1 MELNYIKE
9 HTSCV
14 NYKTEEYSGFSLGQA
29 LTGENFDNQEQE
41 IKANHLIFIL
51 SGEVEITKDE
61 NEKARVH
68 ANEFVFIPISSH
80 YVGKVILPGRYINLT
95 FFHNNISLCDKHML
109 SSYLKEESDVPLYF
123 EALPIKEPLN
133 LFLGLLE
140 TYLQAGVS
148 CKHLHEIKEREL
160 FIIFRTT
167 YTKREMIRLFHPI
180 MGKEFDF
187 KIAVLQHKDQ
197 VYSKKELAQ
206 LLGMSNSDLQRKFI
220 QEFGEPVS
228 VWLQKQKN
236 QKILSRLSYDSISI
250 KEIAHEFGFLSAS
263 SFNKYC

>member
-1 MELNYIKE
+1 
-9 HTSCV
+9 
-14 NYKTEEYSGFSLGQA
+14 
-29 LTGENFDNQEQE
+29 
-41 IKANHLIFIL
+41 
-51 SGEVEITKDE
+51 
-61 NEKARVH
+61 
-68 ANEFVFIPISSH
+68 
-80 YVGKVILPGRYINLT
+80 
-95 FFHNNISLCDKHML
+95 HML
-109 SSYLKEESDVPLYF
+109 SSYLKEEPDVPLYF

-187 KIAVLQHKDQ
+187 KIAVLQHRDRVQ
-197 VYSKKELAQ
+197 SKKEMAL

-220 QEFGEPVS
+220 QEFGETVS
-228 VWLQKQKN
+228 AWLQKQKN
-236 QKILSRLSYDSISI
+236 RKILSRLSFDSVSI
-250 KEIAHEFGFLSAS
+250 KEIVHEFGFSSAA
-263 SFNKYC
+263 SFNKYCKSNFGCNPTELRKKIKEDKIE